1 MHLIKIV
8 QNPDELSITA
18 AELFIEIAND
28 AIEKSGR
35 FTVALS
41 GGSTP
46 KAMYRKLVSSNL
58 DWKRVFFFF
67 GDERNVP
74 PGDERS
80 NFHMAENVLF
90 KPLKL
95 CEENIYRWQTE
106 FGVPEKITTDYSKT
120 IQSFFQGFPR
130 FDLMLLGLGTDGHTA
145 SLFPDTDA
153 LNEQSEI
160 AVANWVKSMNEYR
173 FTLTFPVINN
183 ASNVVF
189 LVSGKEKAAILKN
202 VFDDRIFPKLLPA
215 QLVNPKDGNLF
226 WLIDK
231 PAAALLRAI

>member
-80 NFHMAENVLF
+80 NFHMADNVLF

-202 VFDDRIFPKLLPA
+202 VFDDRIFRELLPA
-215 QLVNPKDGNLF
+215 QLVNPKDGTLF

>member
-80 NFHMAENVLF
+80 NFLMAENVLF

-202 VFDDRIFPKLLPA
+202 VIDDRIFPELLPA

-231 PAAALLRAI
+231 PAAAFLRAV

>member
-80 NFHMAENVLF
+80 NFLMAENVLF

-215 QLVNPKDGNLF
+215 QLVNPKDGTLF